1 MTVKP
6 NDLSVEHEERL
17 LLGQAKTV
25 DSAAVTKD
33 VLKSCGVTRD
43 KMFLEKDYLKSNT
56 GLGGGD
62 KSYYRKNIAKPQTY
76 ESLKQ
81 HEPHSQLGGG
91 TYPTYATGNT
101 MQSNPNLLV
110 NPSRGRVVSSPKS
123 RQGMSA

>member
-1 MTVKP
+1 MSP
-6 NDLSVEHEERL
+6 EEEERM

-43 KMFLEKDYLKSNT
+43 KMYLDRDFLKANT

-62 KSYYRKNIAKPQTY
+62 KSFYRTKIQKPQTY
-76 ESLKQ
+76 ESLKKN
-81 HEPHSQLGGG
+81 SNAVG
-91 TYPTYATGNT
+91 PTHYTQT
-101 MQSNPNLLV
+101 TFQSNPNLLV

-123 RQGMSA
+123 RQGMTA